1 MFKDKKA
8 AAPSSAPLVAL
19 DRSKLVLKNS
29 VPSIVSADM
38 SIKGDMSS
46 AGDLQV
52 EGTVEGDIHVTKLVI
67 AEDGRVLGD
76 ITARDVRICGT
87 LKGSVRGAAITLTA
101 SARVTGDLHHELLT
115 IETGGQLEGQSC
127 RLVREPETTTPREPI
142 LELTAAHA
150 VTMRLDAAP
159 IL

>member
-1 MFKDKKA
+1 MFKDKKP
-8 AAPSSAPLVAL
+8 APSTTPLAAL
-19 DRSKLVLKNS
+19 DRSKLALKNS

-46 AGDLQV
+46 VGDLQV

-67 AEDGRVLGD
+67 AEGGRVIGD
-76 ITARDVRICGT
+76 ITARDIRICGT
-87 LKGSVRGAAITLTA
+87 LKGSVRGTSITLTA

-115 IETGGQLEGQSC
+115 IETGGQLEGQSR
-127 RLVREPETTTPREPI
+127 RLVREPETATPREPI

-150 VTMRLDAAP
+150 ITAQHA
-159 IL
+159 